1 MSDGKIKGK
10 KILVIG
16 GTSGIGKAVALLC
29 AEQEA
34 QVIIWGRSQEKFDE
48 IVRKMPGQ
56 NHIFECVDL
65 NDENDYDSILESIVK
80 KTGKLD
86 GMVYSAGIP
95 GVIPMK
101 MLQRKK
107 MYEVMNVNFFSFVEV
122 VRSFSKRKISNN
134 GSSIVGISSAVVER
148 GELCQTIY
156 AASKAAMDAAIKCL
170 SFELIKR
177 QIRINSVLPGMTQT
191 EMMDKVLESGS
202 NPDAL
207 GATSLM
213 GIGTPEEVANA
224 VLFLLSDLSAH
235 TTGRGLFVDGGCF
248 L

>member
-1 MSDGKIKGK
+1 MMDHGMKEK
-10 KILVIG
+10 KILVAG
-16 GTSGIGKAVALLC
+16 GTSGIGRAAAAAC
-29 AEQEA
+29 AEQGA
-34 QVIIWGRSQEKFDE
+34 QVVIIGRSREKFQE
-48 IVRKMPGQ
+48 ILETIPGEG
-56 NHIFECVDL
+56 HLFERVDL
-65 NDENDYDSILESIVK
+65 MQENDYDAILEGITK
-80 KTGKLD
+80 KIGKLD

-107 MYEVMNVNFFSFVEV
+107 MYEVMNVNFFSFIEMVK
-122 VRSFSKRKISNN
+122 SFSKRKISNN

-156 AASKAAMDAAIKCL
+156 AASKGAMDAAVKCL

-177 QIRINSVLPGMTQT
+177 QIRINTVLPGMIQT

-202 NPDAL
+202 DPDVL
-207 GATSLM
+207 GAASLM

-224 VLFLLSDLSAH
+224 VLFLLSDRSSH